1 MTGSK
6 KKRAV
11 AYNKALDAQAKAAKK
26 VTSTKASVTA
36 AKKPYADSN
45 AIYQSMNT
53 NVKNALKNYNSKD
66 ELSYM
71 NSIVDQEVALKKQEK
86 NARKTAVE
94 EANKNLIAINKQ
106 KANSDKR
113 LAEVQKYYGNDFRLT
128 EDQKKVMKSGK
139 EISLDGVTDIDQ
151 IRIIN
156 EYNNALANT
165 VKEKQ
170 DVTTA
175 TNALKTAEENLTSAE
190 IEAAQA
196 PSLIM

>member
-1 MTGSK
+1 M
-6 KKRAV
+6 
-11 AYNKALDAQAKAAKK
+11 
-26 VTSTKASVTA
+26 TSTKASVTA

-106 KANSDKR
+106 KANR
-113 LAEVQKYYGNDFRLT
+113 R
-128 EDQKKVMKSGK
+128 
-139 EISLDGVTDIDQ
+139 
-151 IRIIN
+151 
-156 EYNNALANT
+156 
-165 VKEKQ
+165 
-170 DVTTA
+170 
-175 TNALKTAEENLTSAE
+175 
-190 IEAAQA
+190 QA
-196 PSLIM
+196 VS